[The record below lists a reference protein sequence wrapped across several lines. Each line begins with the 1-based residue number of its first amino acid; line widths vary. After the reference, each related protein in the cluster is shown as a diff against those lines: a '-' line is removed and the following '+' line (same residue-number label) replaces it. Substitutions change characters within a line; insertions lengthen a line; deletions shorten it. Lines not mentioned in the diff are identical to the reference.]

1 MKLVRVAVPACVALV
16 VGACNGAIALGPTP
30 ADAGIIIYIHAN
42 YVGTSQQ
49 MAVDVAD
56 LGDVEGPC
64 VKGNDE
70 SATARWDD
78 CISSVRV
85 MPGWRAT
92 LYEDDHFKGR
102 SVTITS
108 DAPDLTQVPGPCSRG
123 FNDCVSSIRVS
134 HQ

>member
-1 MKLVRVAVPACVALV
+1 MKLVRIATAACIALV
-16 VGACNGAIALGPTP
+16 VAACNGAIALGPTP
-30 ADAGIIIYIHAN
+30 PDAGIIIYIHAD

-49 MAVDVAD
+49 LAVDVAD

-64 VKGNDE
+64 VEGSDD

-108 DAPDLTQVPGPCSRG
+108 DTPDLTQLPGPCSRN